1 MKAPELRALPVN
13 ELEAKRNDLKEEYL
27 RLRCG
32 HVSRQLADVIMIKK
46 TRRNIARIN
55 TVLNENKSNFQKKQK
70 QMSKLK
76 LQSGVV
82 VSNNMD
88 KSIVVKIERKIKHP
102 IYKKT
107 IKRSKK
113 YIAHD
118 EKNECQI
125 GDLVQIAECR
135 PLSKRKRFRLYK
147 RIK

>member
-1 MKAPELRALPVN
+1 
-13 ELEAKRNDLKEEYL
+13 
-27 RLRCG
+27 
-32 HVSRQLADVIMIKK
+32 
-46 TRRNIARIN
+46 
-55 TVLNENKSNFQKKQK
+55 
-70 QMSKLK
+70 MSKLK

-102 IYKKT
+102 LYIIKHPIYKKT

-118 EKNECQI
+118 EQNECQI

-147 RIK
+147 RLQ

>member
-1 MKAPELRALPVN
+1 
-13 ELEAKRNDLKEEYL
+13 
-27 RLRCG
+27 
-32 HVSRQLADVIMIKK
+32 
-46 TRRNIARIN
+46 
-55 TVLNENKSNFQKKQK
+55 
-70 QMSKLK
+70 MSKIK

-113 YIAHD
+113 SIAHD
-118 EKNECQI
+118 EQNESQL

-135 PLSKRKRFRLYK
+135 PLSKKKRFRLYK
-147 RIK
+147 RLQ

>member
-1 MKAPELRALPVN
+1 MGK
-13 ELEAKRNDLKEEYL
+13 
-27 RLRCG
+27 
-32 HVSRQLADVIMIKK
+32 I
-46 TRRNIARIN
+46 
-55 TVLNENKSNFQKKQK
+55 
-70 QMSKLK
+70 K

-118 EKNECQI
+118 EQNECQI
-125 GDLVQIAECR
+125 GDLVQIVECR

-147 RIK
+147 RLQ